1 MDNRND
7 FDTAVQVWLEDD
19 GVCRIAFT
27 PGVQVSGD
35 MVEHIFRR
43 RLLLMKGP
51 GEKHKILVSGARV
64 SGMDYNASRLSVSA
78 RISGTVAACALI
90 AESPAMRV
98 IATPFIMMF
107 RPRYPIRLCPDEAT
121 ARRWLAEQPNP

>member
-1 MDNRND
+1 MLRNS
-7 FDTAVQVWLEDD
+7 
-19 GVCRIAFT
+19 VCRIAFT

-64 SGMDYNASRLSVSA
+64 SGMDYNASRLSVSP
-78 RISGTVAACALI
+78 RIANTVSACALI
-90 AESPAMRV
+90 AESPAMRM
-98 IATPFIMMF
+98 IAAPFIMMF
-107 RPRYPIRLCPDEAT
+107 RPRYPIRLCPD
-121 ARRWLAEQPNP
+121 RKSVV